1 MNIKSADFWGHLIAA
16 TFAPLLITIP
26 VFLSVA
32 GICLFTSGL
41 DPLIYKFFSLLSGG
55 PLELPDPMETSID
68 AGLFMA
74 GLVHLICFVYI
85 MRGKCDPKPND
96 ALAEAMLAEVRA
108 GTFHHP
114 TVEDKERMSEEEF
127 TRRSLFAQELRK
139 LQEKQNKK

>member
-1 MNIKSADFWGHLIAA
+1 MSIKSANFWGHVIAA
-16 TFAPLLITIP
+16 TFAPLLITVP

-55 PLELPDPMETSID
+55 PLAVPDPMESSIE

-85 MRGKCDPKPND
+85 MRGKCDPKPPD
-96 ALAEAMLAEVRA
+96 ALAEAMLAEVRS

-114 TVEDKERMSEEEF
+114 TVEEAAEMSEEEF